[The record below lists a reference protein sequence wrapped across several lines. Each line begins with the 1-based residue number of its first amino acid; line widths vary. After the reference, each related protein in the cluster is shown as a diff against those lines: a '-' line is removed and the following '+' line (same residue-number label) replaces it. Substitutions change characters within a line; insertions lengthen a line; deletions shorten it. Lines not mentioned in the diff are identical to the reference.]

1 MIKKSIVGI
10 FVLMVTMLFAAE
22 NSFAQNSPNPDGC
35 IELLGVKSAGCKQG
49 GNTGNQGGGNN
60 NGQQKAGQYTAAQ
73 VNNMKQWISYW
84 DNEINKWFAY
94 RDQTVAPYYNDP
106 TYYQWAR
113 NEYERSN
120 KSIRTLQQN
129 KAVYQNALQ
138 RTGQY

>member
-1 MIKKSIVGI
+1 MIKNSIVAI
-10 FVLMVTMLFAAE
+10 FVLMVTMFFATE
-22 NSFAQNSPNPDGC
+22 NSFAQNAPSPDGC
-35 IELLGVKSAGCKQG
+35 IRIMGVETEGCKK
-49 GNTGNQGGGNN
+49 GNN
-60 NGQQKAGQYTAAQ
+60 NGNQGTGNKTGVNNPQYTAQQ
-73 VNNMKQWISYW
+73 VYNMKQWISYW